1 MQVVGQTV
9 LVHMESEYEAPL
21 ILNLGTGCVLVVSLT
36 LQPLCPEERTCDA
49 H

>member
-9 LVHMESEYEAPL
+9 PVHMESEYEAPL
-21 ILNLGTGCVLVVSLT
+21 VLNLGTGWVVVVSLT
-36 LQPLCPEERTCDA
+36 LQPLCPEERTGGT

>member
-9 LVHMESEYEAPL
+9 PVHTESEYEAPL
-21 ILNLGTGCVLVVSLT
+21 ILKLGTGWVVVVSLT
-36 LQPLCPEERTCDA
+36 LQLLCPDETTRGA